1 MIDEIH
7 YLDKHKS
14 DRLLLTV
21 KNIRHKVAILVMM
34 DCGLRVSEC
43 VSLKIANF
51 DFKKRNLTVQ
61 SLKKRGDVV
70 KRTIPISDRLYDALS
85 LYVPTLKLY
94 DSNQW
99 IFPNPSDSTKPITR
113 KALNQVCVRLQAKDP
128 NLKGL
133 HPHALRHTCAT
144 QLLSSGAQLHEVREV
159 LGHKRYDTTLIYA
172 HIPQEILR
180 QRIDSMTRPTLGT
193 WERVKNYLV
202 PPKRRTLINLAPGT
216 SNFIVGRT
224 DELTKVTDLIE
235 RNCNVILIGGI
246 GQGKTHLLSQVQPTK
261 KVLRFDDFGEIK
273 KTLISALMYLYKND
287 KEHIFNLLYGD
298 FDLSKLDTQLQRDSV
313 SGLCKALR
321 QATARHEYVLM
332 IDNCDKITP
341 KGIKALEELKDHF
354 VLVTTARTVPVN
366 RSSFL
371 WNFEI
376 IRLAPLTRH
385 HSLELIHRLGYDLE
399 VEDFELFRNHIWD
412 QSGGNPRVICELI
425 ERYRKEVIISTDI
438 IRSVRHYGALP
449 EIDMSFIVV
458 LGLSSLA
465 ILRYLSAEVGND
477 SLRFIGGSA
486 MILLLFSRYI
496 FNFTKRKLV

>member
-1 MIDEIH
+1 MIEQIH
-7 YLDKHKS
+7 YLDKNKS
-14 DRLLLTV
+14 DKLLLTV
-21 KNIRHKVAILVMM
+21 KNIRHRVAILIMM
-34 DCGLRVSEC
+34 DCGLRATEC
-43 VSLKIANF
+43 VTLKISNF
-51 DFKKRNLTVQ
+51 DFKKRSLTVQ

-70 KRTIPISDRLYDALS
+70 KRTIPISDRLYEALS
-85 LYVPTLKLY
+85 TYVPSLKLY
-94 DSNQW
+94 DSNNW
-99 IFPNPSDSTKPITR
+99 LFPSPADSTRPITR
-113 KALNQVCVRLQAKDP
+113 KALNRLCERLREKDP
-128 NLKGL
+128 QLRDL

-144 QLLSSGAQLHEVREV
+144 QLMSSGAQLHEIREI

-172 HIPQEILR
+172 HVPQEILR
-180 QRIDSMTRPTLGT
+180 LRIDSMTRREVGT
-193 WERVKNYLV
+193 WQRVKNYLM
-202 PPKRRTLINLAPGT
+202 PPKRRTLINLSPGV

-224 DELTKVTDLIE
+224 PELIQVTDLINK
-235 RNCNVILIGGI
+235 NCNVILIGGI
-246 GQGKTHLLSQVQPTK
+246 GMGKTHLLSQVEPDK
-261 KVLRFDDFGEIK
+261 KILRFDDFGEIK
-273 KTLISALMYLYKND
+273 KTLISALLYLYRND
-287 KEHIFNLLYGD
+287 KEHIFNLLYGN

-313 SGLCKALR
+313 QGLCKALIN
-321 QATARHEYVLM
+321 ATAKHEYTLM

-354 VLVTTARTVPVN
+354 VLVTTARSIPVN

-412 QSGGNPRVICELI
+412 QSAGNPRVICELI

-449 EIDMSFIVV
+449 EIDMSFVVV

-465 ILRYLSAEVGND
+465 VLRYLSAEVGND